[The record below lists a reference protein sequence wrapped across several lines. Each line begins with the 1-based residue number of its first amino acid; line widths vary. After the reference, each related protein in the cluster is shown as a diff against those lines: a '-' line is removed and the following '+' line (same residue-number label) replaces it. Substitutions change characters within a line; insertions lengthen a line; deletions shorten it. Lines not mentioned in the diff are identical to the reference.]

1 MLGKCLVTKSPK
13 VNIELGKVGLYILW
27 RFLLFCQ
34 TFMGKI
40 VDYESNVKAKKIVN
54 YAFQNSVMRY

>member
-1 MLGKCLVTKSPK
+1 M
-13 VNIELGKVGLYILW
+13 KVGLYILW

-40 VDYESNVKAKKIVN
+40 VDYENNVKAKKIVN
-54 YAFQNSVMRY
+54 YVFQNSLMGY